1 MVGFSMV
8 DEMTAASNRVP
19 ANPAD
24 VTLSDGTRVLLR
36 PVTPADKPRVQ
47 EAFRRLSKESR
58 FRRFFTP
65 LERLDGRLL
74 DRLTTADGVDHV
86 VWAALDAEN
95 PDDPGLGAA
104 SFWRSQHEA
113 TEAEFSVTVADE
125 HQGQGIGTLLVAT
138 LWLLARE
145 LGIERFHLI
154 ALADNTPVIAWMESL
169 GATVQRDGIDLR
181 RVTLE
186 LSDDPETSLPGT
198 PVGDALLGWLK
209 ELDLGTG
216 PRPPTSRS

>member
-1 MVGFSMV
+1 MADDLADQTGSGGRPV
-8 DEMTAASNRVP
+8 
-19 ANPAD
+19 NPAE
-24 VTLSDGTRVLLR
+24 VTLADGTRVLLR

-65 LERLDGRLL
+65 LEKLDGRLL

-113 TEAEFSVTVADE
+113 AEAEFSVTVADE

-145 LGIERFHLI
+145 LGIDRFHLV
-154 ALADNTPVIAWMESL
+154 ALADNKPVISWMKSL
-169 GATVQRDGIDLR
+169 GAREQRDGLDLR
-181 RVTLE
+181 RLTLE
-186 LSDDPETSLPGT
+186 LSDEPEKTLPGT
-198 PVGDALLGWLK
+198 PAGDALLQWLR
-209 ELDLGTG
+209 ELGI
-216 PRPPTSRS
+216 RN